1 MIPIRRRLLLGVRYR
16 EPFRRFS
23 SLKSLKETGAPVD
36 IHPEVEDALARNIPV
51 VALET
56 ALVTHGLPH
65 PYSFDVPLELEGAVR
80 GTGAIPATIGLVHGR
95 VKIGLEE
102 HELERLATRTFQ
114 PAKISRRDVAAAIAT
129 KSDGGTTCS
138 ATLLLASLAGIKV
151 FATGGLGGVHRG
163 GENSM
168 DVSADL
174 QELTRCPVGLVS
186 SGVKSILDIGRTL
199 EYLETAGVPVIAYG
213 GTKEFPAFFS
223 RHSGHHVPWNV
234 EDPSIAAKML
244 HAQLQ
249 LGMKNGMLFA
259 APIPEQYSVAGEL
272 IQQCVNQAVRESEEN
287 GVAQSGKD
295 ATPWLL
301 GRVLEL
307 SKGQSLESNIA
318 LLRNN
323 AVIGGMIAVEY
334 AKLIGVGEQ
343 SDTTAYTP
351 PPGKTVPF
359 SKDNAG
365 QTKNPPKPG
374 PVDIAVV
381 GSAALDITAKADSSV
396 NPSLAPHSTIPG
408 SVSLTLGGVAR
419 NIAEASS
426 RAAQAAYQGVSSVLV
441 SPVGEDLL
449 GHILTEEI
457 TRVGMRNDGLIVL
470 PQRTAVCNM
479 VLDSAGALVGGVAD
493 MNITQELTPEVFV
506 PRLAAHS
513 PKYVAFDGNLDA
525 NSMQT
530 LVHYCQEQK
539 TQMLY
544 EPTSVVKSARILP
557 TLASWLKTAR
567 PTQPLVNHFT
577 PNVLELQ
584 HVYEEA
590 RSEEYDLM
598 ASDWWWDNV
607 NSLSLG
613 SNFRLEVEQLA
624 RQAVDDHDAS
634 KGTLAFLTERGIAQ
648 MAVHL
653 LPFFQ
658 HIWIKCGAQGAIAV
672 MQISAEEAS
681 SSGFANEH
689 TNIAKRRIVAH
700 GNGGEILVLQHFPP
714 LKIGKAA
721 NVTGAGDTF
730 VGALLAGI
738 AHDGKQ
744 IYDTQGLESVVNTA
758 QKAACLTLESHDAV
772 SPLVSS
778 LSKVSN

>member
-129 KSDGGTTCS
+129 KSDGGLWDDASPSIQPNEALIGTTCS

-457 TRVGMRNDGLIVL
+457 TR
-470 PQRTAVCNM
+470 
-479 VLDSAGALVGGVAD
+479 
-493 MNITQELTPEVFV
+493 FV

-539 TQMLY
+539 TQILTTAS